1 MTARRKLRRWAAL
14 AGLVGALPLLLLLAR
29 ERPAAPAARAAVAA
43 ETPPTPLPPAARLR
57 VRVGEAKAGGA
68 ALLDPADEAWGRA
81 TPTHVL
87 LNRAP
92 RLYRQPALPPEP
104 PVPPLEARALR
115 AGDKLYLRLEWA
127 DATRNAPVAPVRKS
141 GEGGDPDRLYRRP
154 TAETNAFP
162 DAAAVMVPEGWSGGA
177 FPALMMGDK
186 TTSVRMFYWSASR
199 TDGKGDELAASGR
212 ASPQPTGRTFA
223 LKAAHAGGKWAL
235 TAELP
240 GLADGAPVAFAV
252 WDGAY
257 GDRDGLKFF
266 SIWYV
271 LVRE

>member
-1 MTARRKLRRWAAL
+1 
-14 AGLVGALPLLLLLAR
+14 
-29 ERPAAPAARAAVAA
+29 
-43 ETPPTPLPPAARLR
+43 
-57 VRVGEAKAGGA
+57 VGEAKAA
-68 ALLDPADEAWGRA
+68 ALLDPASEAWGRA

-92 RLYRQPALPPEP
+92 RLYRQPAPPPEP

-115 AGDKLYLRLEWA
+115 AAGKLYLRLEWA
-127 DATRNAPVAPVRKS
+127 DATRNAPVAPARKS
-141 GEGGDPDRLYRRP
+141 GEGGDPDKLYRRP
-154 TAETNAFP
+154 TTETNTFP
-162 DAAAVMVPEGWSGGA
+162 DAAAVMVPESWGGGA
-177 FPALMMGDK
+177 FPALMMGDR
-186 TTSVRMFYWSASR
+186 TSSVRMFYWSASGPADR
-199 TDGKGDELAASGR
+199 GDELSAHGR
-212 ASPQPTGRTFA
+212 ASPRPTGRAFA
-223 LKAAHAGGKWAL
+223 LKAAHADGKWAL

-240 GLADGAPVAFAV
+240 AQADGSPIAFAV